1 MREITKQINEGL
13 EKLRQEG
20 PLIHHLT
27 NHVVM
32 NDCANITLHIGGA
45 PVMTFAPQETEE
57 MASLASGV
65 VLNIGTLTE
74 EYVEEMITA
83 GKVARQ
89 KGVPVLL
96 DPVGAGATSMRTS
109 AAKRILDEVGVDI
122 IKGNA
127 GEISVLAGI
136 DATVRG
142 VDSMGTSME
151 PSSVVQ
157 KMAADYKIVAVITG
171 ETDWVSNGEDTYKVK
186 NGHKYLSA
194 LVGTGCMLDS
204 ITTAFASA
212 MEDRSMASVAALA
225 VFGISAELAALNPE
239 VKGPASFKKSLFD
252 EIYNINGDKIE
263 KRAKIEKLHQ

>member
-1 MREITKQINEGL
+1 
-13 EKLRQEG
+13 
-20 PLIHHLT
+20 
-27 NHVVM
+27 
-32 NDCANITLHIGGA
+32 
-45 PVMTFAPQETEE
+45 
-57 MASLASGV
+57 
-65 VLNIGTLTE
+65 
-74 EYVEEMITA
+74 
-83 GKVARQ
+83 
-89 KGVPVLL
+89 
-96 DPVGAGATSMRTS
+96 
-109 AAKRILDEVGVDI
+109 
-122 IKGNA
+122 
-127 GEISVLAGI
+127 
-136 DATVRG
+136 
-142 VDSMGTSME
+142 ME